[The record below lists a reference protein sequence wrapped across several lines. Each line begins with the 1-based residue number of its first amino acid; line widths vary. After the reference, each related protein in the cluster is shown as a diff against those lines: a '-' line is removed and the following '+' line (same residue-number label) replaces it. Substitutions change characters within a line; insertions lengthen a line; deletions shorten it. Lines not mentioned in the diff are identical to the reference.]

1 MTVRGFQDQ
10 DYLDVKMPV
19 WAPGSY
25 LIREYPKNVER
36 FQAQNDKGESI
47 PFEKIN
53 KNTWRIFTRAQD
65 VSIQYS
71 VYAFERS
78 VRTSFIDA
86 QHAFLSPVGIFLYI
100 KDQLEHAVRVTVD
113 LPEGWHKIS
122 TGLPK
127 INEYSFLAEN
137 FDMLYDC
144 PFEIGN
150 QDTWFFDVDG
160 TLHECAMVGR
170 ADYDKEQL
178 SVDITQ
184 IVREE
189 NKIWGLNPNDYYL
202 FITHH
207 SSGGSGGLEHLNS
220 TVLTTSR
227 FCYAN
232 SDTYKAY
239 LGLVAHEYFHLWN
252 VKRLRP
258 KALGP
263 FNYDDEN
270 YTTALWMMEG
280 FTAYYDNLILRR
292 CSFYN
297 EDEYL
302 RQLAIDFN
310 TVYNRPGYQIQTAA
324 AASFDSWIKQ
334 YRPDEN
340 SLNTS
345 ISYYNKGAMLAVAL
359 DIQILAHTKG
369 EKRLDDVL
377 RMAYEQFYLIAG
389 TGFEEGEFQDL
400 AEKVTGTDLSDIFQA
415 AHQLIELDYN
425 SYFNAVGYELIDLNA
440 KENKP
445 LSLGIKT
452 HTSETRVM
460 VKNIDRNSAAWQA
473 GLQVDDELLAINGYR
488 IEDNGKAI
496 DYVLSTSRVGD
507 EVQIVVAREGLL
519 ETITLKLQ
527 ESNKKTFVIERLEN
541 ASIEQRK
548 LGDTWLT
555 LI

>member
-1 MTVRGFQDQ
+1 
-10 DYLDVKMPV
+10 
-19 WAPGSY
+19 
-25 LIREYPKNVER
+25 
-36 FQAQNDKGESI
+36 
-47 PFEKIN
+47 
-53 KNTWRIFTRAQD
+53 
-65 VSIQYS
+65 
-71 VYAFERS
+71 
-78 VRTSFIDA
+78 
-86 QHAFLSPVGIFLYI
+86 
-100 KDQLEHAVRVTVD
+100 
-113 LPEGWHKIS
+113 
-122 TGLPK
+122 
-127 INEYSFLAEN
+127 
-137 FDMLYDC
+137 
-144 PFEIGN
+144 
-150 QDTWFFDVDG
+150 
-160 TLHECAMVGR
+160 
-170 ADYDKEQL
+170 ADYDQEQL
-178 SVDITQ
+178 SADITQ

-207 SSGGSGGLEHLNS
+207 SSGGNGGLEHLNS

-263 FNYDDEN
+263 FNYDEEN

-280 FTAYYDNLILRR
+280 FTAYYDNLVLRR
-292 CSFYN
+292 CAFYN
-297 EDEYL
+297 EEDYL

-440 KENKP
+440 
-445 LSLGIKT
+445 
-452 HTSETRVM
+452 
-460 VKNIDRNSAAWQA
+460 
-473 GLQVDDELLAINGYR
+473 
-488 IEDNGKAI
+488 
-496 DYVLSTSRVGD
+496 
-507 EVQIVVAREGLL
+507 
-519 ETITLKLQ
+519 
-527 ESNKKTFVIERLEN
+527 
-541 ASIEQRK
+541 
-548 LGDTWLT
+548 
-555 LI
+555 